1 MLEDLI
7 YQFAIRTGLV
17 NPKYNEA
24 FRGVYVWEYAKKRS
38 VKSQTRPRILRS
50 LLIICYQA
58 SLLFLLFFI
67 LFFAAWMERAKVG
80 RRAKKNRKKDR
91 LIAGLLVPEKGQT
104 HLKAT
109 KNQKQNRFQPEK
121 LHSFALWQ
129 ILIRTNFSL
138 LIKIGWEN
146 NAYFKAR
153 GFTTDLQLNKCS
165 WHKNK
170 GIKKTN
176 KARDSK
182 ERKKERK
189 KEKE

>member
-1 MLEDLI
+1 
-7 YQFAIRTGLV
+7 
-17 NPKYNEA
+17 
-24 FRGVYVWEYAKKRS
+24 
-38 VKSQTRPRILRS
+38 
-50 LLIICYQA
+50 
-58 SLLFLLFFI
+58 
-67 LFFAAWMERAKVG
+67 MERAKVG

-121 LHSFALWQ
+121 LYSFALWQ

-170 GIKKTN
+170 GIKKIN
-176 KARDSK
+176 KARDNK
-182 ERKKERK
+182 QRK
-189 KEKE
+189 KEKEWGVWIFRTPQLTFEQATWLSRATVWVKVDVSISPVCAEHSCIRMDYVNIRSVTFIKSKVWANCSKIKASRIQTC